1 VRTARWTL
9 CALLVAARPLA
20 AQGGGAIAGTVRD
33 ALSGIPLADVMVS
46 VPGSQR
52 SAITDTAGV
61 FRLREIPPGWRRLR
75 AVLIGYRPILRDSV
89 LVHAGETVV
98 LGLLMQPTG
107 GIDTL
112 RAIDITT
119 KPDIVLDPLATA
131 TTQRVTGEEI
141 RRLPV
146 SSVDEAIAL
155 SAGSVGTSYRGGRL
169 GQESFIIDGLQ
180 VKNQLDAST
189 EGLGMRVPVDMLT
202 EAALTTNGF
211 SARYGQALSGLV
223 SVATREGGER
233 WSGRAAYETDRPAPD
248 ASDYGLDRFVL
259 AGDGPLP
266 GGLRLALAADV
277 SGRMDADPVNAPDPV
292 DPRDPRNERPNLLP
306 HNGGETWDLAA
317 KLKVPLGEHNVVRLF
332 GLSSVDQ
339 RLLYDPAL
347 KYDEQFA
354 PGQRVSGSLL
364 SGHWQYAPGGQA
376 AHSLVSDLRVSYFSR
391 DFIRGQLEETPA
403 QRFGGFLAG
412 PLRVVGADIA
422 RARDTVAALQPIP
435 GYGTPVLADNTP
447 WGVPAFFLSGG
458 GNGSLAWNHFNELR
472 AQLDVDVGGR
482 NADLYV
488 GGEISKQHVQ
498 TFQRADPSLPVGPG
512 LAPPVTASDFQP
524 VTAAAYA
531 EVQTRWSDLGF
542 TFGLRLDRFDP
553 SARLGGYTAQPKLA
567 AGPRFAV
574 STVLKGA
581 TIVVSYG
588 RFNQPPDFQYL
599 VDGAFDDTSRTGRFR
614 VGNPLLGYEKS
625 TQYEISLR
633 ARPLSGY
640 AIRLN
645 AYVKRLDNLVASVP
659 YAVSPDS
666 SVFGNYDYGD
676 VRGVE
681 ALFEREYADGWGTK
695 LMATLQSAQATSTN
709 AYELYRRIRPS
720 PNPSDTVFPAQVEF
734 PLDYDRRV
742 GATWIAYGTV
752 PERFGPSLL
761 GARVLANFE
770 GSLIARFSS
779 GLPYSRMNAS
789 GDTIIG
795 LPNSQRL
802 PSQFTLDM
810 LLRRPFTI
818 GGRRGSVY
826 LDVRNILNRRNI
838 VAVRRDNG
846 QPGLGGPEIDSVAQL
861 AYQAHPEPIPF
872 ESPRYRAW
880 ADANNDGVISGPNE
894 LLPLFKAAAQDFT
907 QPLFAF
913 GPPRLIRFGVEVI
926 F

>member
-1 VRTARWTL
+1 MRRALGVA
-9 CALLVAARPLA
+9 ALLVLAARPLS

-33 ALSGIPLADVMVS
+33 AVSGVPLADVQVS
-46 VPGSQR
+46 IPGAQR

-61 FRLREIPPGWRRLR
+61 FRLREVPPGWRRLR

-89 LVHAGETVV
+89 LVRASETVV
-98 LGLLMQPTG
+98 LGLLMQRTRDL
-107 GIDTL
+107 DTL
-112 RAIDITT
+112 RAIDVTT
-119 KPDIVLDPLATA
+119 TPDIVLDPLATA
-131 TTQRVTGEEI
+131 TTQRVTGEEV

-146 SSVDEAIAL
+146 STVDEAISL

-189 EGLGMRVPVDMLT
+189 EGLGVRVPVDMLT

-223 SVATREGGER
+223 NVATREGGER

-266 GGLRLALAADV
+266 FGLRLALAGDV
-277 SGRMDADPVNAPDPV
+277 AGRVDADPVNAPAPA
-292 DPRDPRNERPNLLP
+292 DPRDPRSARPNLLP
-306 HNGGETWDLAA
+306 HNGGETWDFAA

-332 GLSSVDQ
+332 GLGSTEQ

-347 KYDEQFA
+347 KYDERFA
-354 PGQRVSGSLL
+354 PARRVTGSLL
-364 SGHWQYAPGGQA
+364 SGHWQYAPSGRA
-376 AHSLVSDLRVSYFSR
+376 AHSLVSDLRVSSFSR
-391 DFIRGQLEETPA
+391 DFIRGQLAETPA
-403 QRFGGFLAG
+403 QRFGGFIVR
-412 PLRVVGADIA
+412 PLHVVGEDIA
-422 RARDTVAALQPIP
+422 RSRDTVTALQAIP

-472 AQLDVDVGGR
+472 AQLDVDVGGTD
-482 NADLYV
+482 ADLYI
-488 GGEISKQHVQ
+488 GGEISRQHVQ
-498 TFQRADPSLPVGPG
+498 TFQRAEPSLPVGRG
-512 LAPPVTASDFQP
+512 LAPSVTASDFQP

-553 SARLGGYTAQPKLA
+553 NARLGGYTAQPKLA

-599 VDGAFDDTSRTGRFR
+599 VDGAFDDTTRTGRFR
-614 VGNPLLGYEKS
+614 VGNPLLGYEQS
-625 TQYEISLR
+625 SQYEFSLR

-640 AIRLN
+640 ALRLN
-645 AYVKRLDNLVASVP
+645 AYVKRLQGLVASIP
-659 YAVSPDS
+659 YGLNPDS
-666 SVFGNYDYGD
+666 TVFGNYDYGD

-681 ALFEREYADGWGTK
+681 ALFEREYADGWGTR
-695 LMATLQSAQATSTN
+695 LMATLQSAQATATN
-709 AYELYRRIRPS
+709 AYQLFRRIRLA
-720 PNPSDTVFPAQVEF
+720 PNQTDTVFPAQVEI
-734 PLDYDRRV
+734 PLDYDRRF

-752 PERFGPSLL
+752 PERWGPSVA

-770 GSLIARFSS
+770 GSLIARFST
-779 GLPYSRMNAS
+779 GLPYSLTNPS
-789 GDTIIG
+789 GDTIVG

-802 PSQFTLDM
+802 PGQFTLDM

-818 GGRRGSVY
+818 GGRHGSVY
-826 LDVRNILNRRNI
+826 LDVRNLTNRRNI

-846 QPGLGGPEIDSVAQL
+846 QPGLGGPAIDSIAQL
-861 AYQAHPEPIPF
+861 AYQAHPEAIPF

-880 ADANNDGVISGPNE
+880 ADGNADGLIAGSE
-894 LLPLFKAAAQDFT
+894 LLTLFRAAAQDFT

-913 GPPRLIRFGVEVI
+913 GPPRLVRFGVEVI